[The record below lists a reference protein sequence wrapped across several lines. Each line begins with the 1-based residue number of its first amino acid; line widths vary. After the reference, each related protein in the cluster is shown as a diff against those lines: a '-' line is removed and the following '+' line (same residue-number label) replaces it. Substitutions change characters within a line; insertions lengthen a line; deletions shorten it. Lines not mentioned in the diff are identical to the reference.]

1 MSSRISE
8 AKIPPTNQV
17 LGYIDLTCTNAQTN
31 IYKIVRPPGLN
42 IPKAQVVV
50 NRTDAL
56 AVTCKT
62 IHRCRS
68 GFSMAQTLKALGAI
82 LGLAMAS
89 CGY

>member
-1 MSSRISE
+1 MP
-8 AKIPPTNQV
+8 K
-17 LGYIDLTCTNAQTN
+17 QTN
-31 IYKIVRPPGLN
+31 IYKIVRLPGIN

-62 IHRCRS
+62 IHCCRS
-68 GFSMAQTLKALGAI
+68 GFSLAENSTALGAI

-89 CGY
+89 CG